1 MNKDSP
7 VSQVKVALWS
17 LGLGLSIGAFIHI
30 MGYRW
35 LLLGMFF
42 GLSLILLSWIALDKT
57 LIMAF
62 NFSSPYVMKM
72 AAFMLYHVRF
82 SALVLVMFLVIT
94 KTNLYFGIGTFF
106 GFLIPKLVLGA
117 ILLRN
122 RSEEWWLKRVSHETP
137 QCDSESIS
145 VSEREPQELN
155 PFEFDPV
162 ENEIKRYFQTQ
173 KGELGC

>member
-7 VSQVKVALWS
+7 VSQAKIALWS
-17 LGLGLSIGAFIHI
+17 LGLGLSTGALMHI
-30 MGYRW
+30 MGHRW

-42 GLSLILLSWIALDKT
+42 GLSLILLSWLSLDKT

-62 NFSSPYVMKM
+62 NFSSPYLMKM

-82 SALVLVMFLVIT
+82 SALVLIMFLVIT

-106 GFLIPKLVLGA
+106 GFLIPKLVLGV

-122 RSEEWWLKRVSHETP
+122 RSEEWWLKRVSRETP
-137 QCDSESIS
+137 QCDPKSTS
-145 VSEREPQELN
+145 VSEIELQVLN

-162 ENEIKRYFQTQ
+162 ENEIKRYFQTH
-173 KGELGC
+173 KGELEC